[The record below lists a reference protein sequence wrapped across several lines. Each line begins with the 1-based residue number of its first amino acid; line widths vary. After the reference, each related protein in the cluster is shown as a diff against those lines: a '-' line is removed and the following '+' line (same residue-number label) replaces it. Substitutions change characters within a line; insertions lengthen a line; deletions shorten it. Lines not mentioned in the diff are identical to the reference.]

1 MKKIIHLF
9 TTLFILLNSFS
20 LMAEKFIVN
29 SQTTFNNAH
38 SNAVAGDSIVWESGL
53 FQNIEMDI
61 EKSNLVIMA
70 EELGETRFAGASKVD
85 ISGSYITFQGFQF
98 IDGNIGN
105 GHVINTSGSYNHFT
119 QLNIK
124 DYTSYKYFI
133 IREECQY
140 NRVTYCNF
148 EHRVN
153 YADQN
158 ILSILVDD
166 NTPGYHKIQYC
177 SFKNFDGTGN
187 DEGVEPI
194 RIGLSTQGEFASRS
208 IVEFCYFTQ
217 CNGDGEIISNKAR
230 QNVFRYNTFEDN
242 PFAELVLR
250 HGNEGVVY
258 GNFFLNGM
266 GGVRVREGQH
276 HVIFNNYFNGLTK
289 RSIYLQN
296 DDSDP
301 LDDIN
306 IAFNTFINSEEIRLG
321 GIGSDKPTNVVFSNN
336 IFTNPIDDLFS
347 NPTDTESWFG
357 NISTGSLGMS
367 AQSGI
372 STINPELE
380 INSDGFYELSE
391 TSPAIDAAQSGYP
404 SLPNYPEMN
413 IDYPLIYDL
422 GRQLRPLDANLKD
435 VGCSEYPHNAPLR
448 PLATEENTGPSYL
461 WDNQVVFLRINL
473 DGFGAV
479 SLDLPLAQ
487 YALGTEVTLT
497 AMPSEN
503 YLFTEW
509 SQDVIGTTNSTTIIM
524 DDHKEVTAHFSIDP
538 TNTKNLQLE
547 KKSLVEVFPNP
558 ITDKI
563 NLSFSQKSKA
573 WIEAELFNNDGKK
586 VKTLFSQNFSSGN
599 YTMVEQVKNFPSG
612 IYYLYFRKR
621 VEGLNSMEV
630 QVLKVVIP

>member
-1 MKKIIHLF
+1 MKNHIHSII
-9 TTLFILLNSFS
+9 TLFLIFISFS
-20 LMAEKFIVN
+20 LTAEKFVVN
-29 SQTTFNNAH
+29 SQSTFDDAH
-38 SNAVAGDSIVWESGL
+38 NDAVAGDSIVWEIGL

-70 EELGETRFAGASKVD
+70 EELGGTRFTGASKVD

-98 IDGNIGN
+98 IDGNIGT

-119 QLNIK
+119 QLNIQ

-133 IREECQY
+133 IRSECQY

-250 HGNEGVVY
+250 HGDEGVVY
-258 GNFFLNGM
+258 GNFFLNGR

-276 HVIFNNYFNGLTK
+276 HVIFNNYFSGLEN
-289 RSIYLQN
+289 RSIILQN
-296 DDSDP
+296 DSSDP

-306 IAFNTFINSEEIRLG
+306 IAFNTFINSAEINLG
-321 GIGSDKPTNVVFSNN
+321 GSGSYKPTNVVFFNN
-336 IFTNPIDDLFS
+336 IFTSPTDDLFD
-347 NPTDTESWFG
+347 NPTGTEEWFG
-357 NISTGSLGMS
+357 NISTGSLG
-367 AQSGI
+367 I
-372 STINPELE
+372 SVGGGFSVVNPELE
-380 INSDGFYELSE
+380 INSEGYYELSE
-391 TSPAIDAAQSGYP
+391 TSPAIDAAQPGYP
-404 SLPNYPEMN
+404 SLPNFPEMN
-413 IDYPLIYDL
+413 IDYPVIFDL
-422 GRQLRPLDANLKD
+422 SRQLRPLDNNLKD
-435 VGCSEYPHNAPLR
+435 VGCSEYPHSTPLR
-448 PLATEENTGPSYL
+448 PLATEDNTGPSYL
-461 WDNQVVFLRINL
+461 WNNTTVNLRINL
-473 DGFGAV
+473 EGFGAV
-479 SLDLPLAQ
+479 SLDLPSAQ
-487 YALGTEVTLT
+487 YDIGTEVTLT
-497 AMPSEN
+497 AIPSEN
-503 YLFTEW
+503 YLFTDW
-509 SQDVIGTTNSTTIIM
+509 SGDLTGTANSISIIM
-524 DDHKEVTAHFSIDP
+524 DDHKEVTANFSLDP
-538 TNTKNLQLE
+538 TDVNNPNLLE
-547 KKSLVEVFPNP
+547 RSLVKIFPNP
-558 ITDKI
+558 IVEEI

-573 WIEAELFNNDGKK
+573 WIEAELFNQDGKK
-586 VKTLFSQNFSSGN
+586 IKTLFSQNFSSGN
-599 YTMVEQVKNFPSG
+599 HTMVEPIKNIPSG

-621 VEGLNSMEV
+621 TEGLKSMEV

>member
-1 MKKIIHLF
+1 MKKSLHLITSSIF
-9 TTLFILLNSFS
+9 LLLSFS
-20 LMAEKFIVN
+20 LMAEKFIVD
-29 SQTTFNNAH
+29 SQTTFDDAL
-38 SNAVAGDSIVWESGL
+38 SDAVAGDSIVWTSGL
-53 FQNIEMDI
+53 FSDIYMNIG
-61 EKSNLVIMA
+61 KSNLVIMS
-70 EELGETRFAGASKVD
+70 EELGETKFTGASKVN

-98 IDGNIGN
+98 IDGNIGT

-153 YADQN
+153 TADQN

-177 SFKNFDGTGN
+177 SFKNFDGNGN

-242 PFAELVLR
+242 PVAELVLR
-250 HGNEGVVY
+250 HGDEGIVY

-276 HVIFNNYFNGLTK
+276 HVIFNNYFSGLTK
-289 RSIYLQN
+289 RSIILQN

-306 IAFNTFINSEEIRLG
+306 IAFNTFINSAEINLG
-321 GIGSDKPTNVVFSNN
+321 GSGSDKPENVVFSNN
-336 IFTNPIDDLFS
+336 IFTNPTDDLFD
-347 NPTDTESWFG
+347 NPTGTEDWIG
-357 NISTGSLGMS
+357 NISSGS
-367 AQSGI
+367 SGI
-372 STINPELE
+372 SLPSGVTVINPELE
-380 INSDGFYELSE
+380 INSEGFYELSS

-404 SLPNYPEMN
+404 SLPNYPEMD
-413 IDYPLIYDL
+413 IDNQLVYDL
-422 GRQLRPLDANLKD
+422 VRQLRPLDTNLKD
-435 VGCSEYPHNAPLR
+435 LGCSEFPHNTPVR
-448 PLATEENTGPSYL
+448 PIATEENTGPSYL
-461 WDNQVVFLRINL
+461 WNNQLFNLRINL
-473 DGFGAV
+473 DGLGAV

-487 YALGTEVTLT
+487 YSLGTEVTLT
-497 AMPSEN
+497 AMLSEN
-503 YLFTEW
+503 YFFTEW
-509 SQDVIGTTNSTTIIM
+509 SQDLIGTTNPATIIM
-524 DDHKEVTAHFSIDP
+524 DGHKEVTAHFSLDP
-538 TNTKNLQLE
+538 TGNKNLQFE
-547 KKSLVEVFPNP
+547 KEPLFKISPNP
-558 ITDKI
+558 INEKI
-563 NLSFSQKSKA
+563 ILSFNLKNKA
-573 WIEAELFNNDGKK
+573 RIEAELFNNQGQKI
-586 VKTLFSQNFSSGN
+586 KTLFNQF
-599 YTMVEQVKNFPSG
+599 FPSG
-612 IYYLYFRKR
+612 NHTIVDNVKNLPSGVYYLNFRKR
-621 VEGLNSMEV
+621 TKGLNSIEL
-630 QVLKVVIP
+630 QVLKLVIQ